1 MGTVT
6 ITLDPNPTHTED
18 HERVVTGSL
27 SLSSS
32 YATGGDSF
40 TVGQL
45 GLGILTDMEM
55 YGTLA
60 VYDIAASALP
70 AVGQSTSVKI
80 LAFGTGAGSGG
91 VFVQLTGSPDLSADV
106 VRFRAHGY

>member
-1 MGTVT
+1 MGIVT
-6 ITLDPNPTHTED
+6 ITLDPNPTKMLD

-32 YATGGDSF
+32 YATSGDSF

-45 GLGILTDMEM
+45 GLNILTDMEM

-60 VYDIAASALP
+60 AYSIASTALP
-70 AVGQSTSVKI
+70 AVGAGTTVKI
-80 LAFGTGAGSGG
+80 LAFGTGGSSGA
-91 VFVQLTGSPDLSADV
+91 VFVQLTGNPDLSTDV